1 MSVLEYVSNSLL
13 KFETPELVE
22 DLNATRKKKV
32 HPVEPNPNQETI
44 DFLDTLLPP
53 RTVID
58 GSQEFRLHA
67 SATQTSRLDVI
78 KLEEQLDQLLKDR
91 KARDKGICPVRSALF
106 EDCMNELIREVA
118 LDLRERGSLLK
129 DVKDELELSIAA
141 YNSLYESAVAH
152 GVRSA
157 IHGEQNKNAL
167 KAANDKLEQDIQQ
180 LEDQIKNLKDR
191 MATAEKNDREETE
204 TKAREHAE
212 AVAKL
217 KAENAELRKK
227 LEELLSPDFASNK

>member
-1 MSVLEYVSNSLL
+1 MSVSEYVTNSLV

-22 DLNATRKKKV
+22 NLNATRKHKSQ
-32 HPVEPNPNQETI
+32 PAQPNPNQETI

-58 GSQEFRLHA
+58 GQQEYRLHA

-78 KLEEQLDQLLKDR
+78 KLEEQLDQLLKQR
-91 KARDKGICPVRSALF
+91 KARDKGICPIRSALY

-118 LDLRERGSLLK
+118 LDLHERGMLLK
-129 DVKDELELSIAA
+129 EVKDELEQSIAA
-141 YNSLYESAVAH
+141 YNALYESAVAH

-167 KAANDKLEQDIQQ
+167 KADNDRLEQEIQG
-180 LEDQIKNLKDR
+180 LEDKIKDLNNR
-191 MATAEKNDREETE
+191 MAEAEKSDREETE
-204 TKAREHAE
+204 AKVREHAE
-212 AVAKL
+212 SVATL
-217 KAENAELRKK
+217 KAENLELRKK
-227 LEELLSPDFASNK
+227 LEEMLSPAVPEK